1 MPRKQE
7 RISVRESL
15 LILVLTEPP
24 TLEEA
29 DAASVVVDNRDEIRQ
44 FLTSRRA
51 RITPAQAGLPVYG
64 GNRRVP
70 GLRREEVALLAG
82 VSVDYYTRLER
93 GNLGGV
99 SEAVLEALARAL
111 QLDEAERGHLFDLAR
126 AANPTARPRRRP
138 AQRRVRPGVQRILE
152 AMTDAP
158 ADVRNGRRDIL
169 AANRLGY
176 ALYSELY
183 LDPVRPANIARF
195 LFLSPRAQE
204 FFVDWEGAANDL
216 VANLRTEAGRNPHD
230 RGLQDLVGEL
240 STRSQEFRTRWA
252 AHNVRQHQTGR
263 KRLHHPVVG
272 NLELTYEVLALPADP
287 GLSLVVY
294 GAEPGSASQDGLRLL
309 ASWAATLDQ
318 PAAVQAPEE
327 A

>member
-1 MPRKQE
+1 
-7 RISVRESL
+7 V
-15 LILVLTEPP
+15 
-24 TLEEA
+24 A
-29 DAASVVVDNRDEIRQ
+29 VDNRDEIRQ

-51 RITPAQAGLPVYG
+51 RITPAQAGLPAYG
-64 GNRRVP
+64 ANRRVA

-99 SEAVLEALARAL
+99 SEAVLEALTRAL
-111 QLDEAERGHLFDLAR
+111 QLDEAERGHLLDLAR
-126 AANPTARPRRRP
+126 AATTTARPRRRP
-138 AQRRVRPGVQRILE
+138 AQQRVRPGIQRILD
-152 AMTDAP
+152 AITDAP
-158 ADVRNGRRDIL
+158 ADLRNGRRDIL

-176 ALYSELY
+176 ALYSELFVN
-183 LDPVRPANIARF
+183 PVRPPNLARF
-195 LFLSPRAQE
+195 LFLNPRARE
-204 FFVDWEGAANDL
+204 FFPDWEEAANDL

-252 AHNVRQHQTGR
+252 AHNVRRHQTGR

-272 NLELTYEVLALPADP
+272 DLELTYEVLALPADP

-294 GAEPGSASQDGLRLL
+294 GAEPGSASQDGLKLL

-318 PAAVQAPEE
+318 LDQPQTAQAPEDP
-327 A
+327 